1 MKPLIRFVINN
12 KLAIWLITIIV
23 IVAGIYAGMNMK
35 QEAQPDISTPVLTIS
50 TPYPGASP
58 QEVADDIS
66 KPIEKHVESLSGVD
80 IVNSTSSQGS
90 SMVQIEYSF
99 KQDMD
104 EAEEEVEDAVKYL
117 DLPDEA
123 QVPKVSQIS
132 IDDMPI
138 ISLSISENNQSLS
151 ELSNLIEDKIVPEFE
166 GTDGVASVDVSGQE
180 VQKVE
185 LDLKEDKLDDNG
197 FTQTDIKRAIQ
208 GSASTFPLGILQFD
222 KKEKS
227 VLIDGDV
234 NSLKELK
241 NVRIA
246 KMPVNQNPSEISPD
260 INQEDAPSKIDTV
273 KLEDIADINVVDESK
288 SISKTNGKRSVGID
302 IVKNPE
308 ANTVD
313 VANHI
318 KDKIDVLENVY
329 EDMNITS
336 MLDQAEPIEQSVD
349 TMVSKAL
356 LGALFAVIIILLF
369 LRNIRSTLISV
380 ISIPLSLLIAL
391 LILKQMDISLN
402 IMTLGALTVAIGRV
416 VDDSIVVIENIHRR
430 MNLSEEKLSGGAL
443 INEATRQ
450 MLTPILSSTIVTI
463 AVFSPLA

>member
-1 MKPLIRFVINN
+1 
-12 KLAIWLITIIV
+12 
-23 IVAGIYAGMNMK
+23 
-35 QEAQPDISTPVLTIS
+35 
-50 TPYPGASP
+50 
-58 QEVADDIS
+58 
-66 KPIEKHVESLSGVD
+66 
-80 IVNSTSSQGS
+80 
-90 SMVQIEYSF
+90 
-99 KQDMD
+99 
-104 EAEEEVEDAVKYL
+104 
-117 DLPDEA
+117 
-123 QVPKVSQIS
+123 
-132 IDDMPI
+132 
-138 ISLSISENNQSLS
+138 
-151 ELSNLIEDKIVPEFE
+151 
-166 GTDGVASVDVSGQE
+166 
-180 VQKVE
+180 
-185 LDLKEDKLDDNG
+185 
-197 FTQTDIKRAIQ
+197 AIQ

-318 KDKIDVLENVY
+318 KDKIDVLENDY

-416 VDDSIVVIENIHRR
+416 VDDSI
-430 MNLSEEKLSGGAL
+430 
-443 INEATRQ
+443 
-450 MLTPILSSTIVTI
+450 
-463 AVFSPLA
+463 